1 MKKVKMALAA
11 ALMLQSCEYVATSE
25 MVKTKPTASR
35 QKTVTFR
42 ISGAEWETEG
52 DGLTRGSMSADGN
65 EMTDLWIFDYMG
77 DELVQMQA
85 YTPSDKDWGAPSL
98 TFSIGTHN
106 VYFVASRGDSPTVD
120 DEARTIVW
128 GTPKDTFWSSL
139 TLNVTSGG
147 STSQSVTLNRVAT
160 KMRVQIA
167 DEVPSG
173 LATVNVTP
181 ATWYYGLNYATGA
194 ATAADSRE
202 RSVSVPASYIGTT
215 DQLVASFFGLSNS
228 TEWTT
233 DITITAK
240 DGDGHTIGSAFVSG
254 APFQRNRV
262 TGLSGSLFASVSA
275 TGITLDDEWADEY
288 AATW

>member
-1 MKKVKMALAA
+1 MKKVTMALAA

-25 MVKTKPTASR
+25 VVETKPTASG

-42 ISGAEWETEG
+42 ISGAEWDNDG
-52 DGLTRGSMSADGN
+52 DGLTRGSMSADGA
-65 EMTDLWIFDYMG
+65 EMTDLWIFDYVG

-85 YTPSDKDWGAPSL
+85 YTPSNEDWCTPSL
-98 TFSIGTHN
+98 TFSIGTHS
-106 VYFVASRGDSPTVD
+106 VYFVAARGDQPIVNND
-120 DEARTIVW
+120 AKTITW
-128 GTPKDTFWSSL
+128 ETPKDTFWSSL

-215 DQLVASFFGLSNS
+215 GQLVASFFGLSNS

-240 DGDGHTIGSAFVSG
+240 DGDGHTLGSATISDS
-254 APFQRNRV
+254 PFQRNRV
-262 TGLSGSLFASVSA
+262 SSFSGNLFNATNGLNMSLNA
-275 TGITLDDEWADEY
+275 EWQNEY
-288 AATW
+288 TTTW

>member
-1 MKKVKMALAA
+1 MKKVTMALAA

-25 MVKTKPTASR
+25 VVETKPTASR

-42 ISGAEWETEG
+42 ISGAEWDTDG
-52 DGLTRGSMSADGN
+52 DGITRGSMTADGN

-77 DELVQMQA
+77 DDLVQMQTL
-85 YTPSDKDWGAPSL
+85 TPDDNTWGAPSFTL
-98 TFSIGTHN
+98 KLGTHQI
-106 VYFVASRGDSPTVD
+106 YFVASRGDSPTVD

-160 KMRVQIA
+160 KMRVQIT

-215 DQLVASFFGLSNS
+215 GQLVASFFGLSNS

-240 DGDGHTIGSAFVSG
+240 DGVGHTLGSATISD

-262 TGLSGSLFASVSA
+262 SSFSGNLFNATNGLNMSLNA
-275 TGITLDDEWADEY
+275 EWQNEY
-288 AATW
+288 TTTW